1 VEYRNQLR
9 LRGLSHREFLTT
21 LVLALTFASV
31 GRRVYALPQG
41 EAPSTAQEDAALN
54 RSSNQLR
61 GLWQHGTAV
70 ERKKAAADLIAEAD
84 KLHDSNLQKARAL
97 FEASAADFPDT
108 GQQIALVRRVL
119 SLDEKNL
126 GADDPQLAI
135 DLQTLALQSNLT
147 GNVAEAEKLYR
158 RAANIA
164 QGAEQMK
171 GFERVMVLGQV
182 GDFYARQKRYQE
194 AEPLLR
200 RAVELAAGL
209 PPQQRS
215 ALFQSRTRLVELLR
229 QEGKQDE
236 ADRLLAEPPPPAT
249 AAQAGSDLTG
259 ALNDSLRARQYK
271 EQGNMQE
278 AEVFYRHAIADLE
291 MVPTAGLARA
301 QNMVALADICHS
313 EKRDAEAE
321 DLYRRAFDVQE
332 KSLTPQTAGNARVL
346 SFMFPLQN
354 FLRDQGR
361 LSEIEPVY
369 QRALATQEQYLGPD
383 DYSLGD
389 TLHMLASV
397 YREEG
402 KFDAAL
408 PLCQRA
414 LEISAKYYGEN
425 DHHVAGILNEFALN
439 LEKLER
445 TREAAAMR
453 RRVAQMRGGKAS
465 LQ

>member
-1 VEYRNQLR
+1 VDCRNQLH
-9 LRGLSHREFLTT
+9 LRRLSHRESLTALV
-21 LVLALTFASV
+21 LVLALALP
-31 GRRVYALPQG
+31 GRRGYALPQG
-41 EAPSTAQEDAALN
+41 EPPGTGQEEAALN
-54 RSSNQLR
+54 RASNQLR
-61 GLWQHGTAV
+61 GLWQYGTAV

-84 KLHDSNLQKARAL
+84 KLPDSNPQKARAL
-97 FEASAADFPDT
+97 FEASAARFPDT

-135 DLQTLALQSNLT
+135 DLQTLALQFNLT

-164 QGAEQMK
+164 QVAEQMRC
-171 GFERVMVLGQV
+171 FERAMVLGQV
-182 GDFYARQKRYQE
+182 ADFYTRQNRYQE

-200 RAVELAAGL
+200 RAVELAAEL

-215 ALFQSRTRLVELLR
+215 ALFQFRARLVELLR
-229 QEGKQDE
+229 QEGKEDE
-236 ADRLLAEPPPPAT
+236 ADRLSAEPPPPVT
-249 AAQAGSDLTG
+249 AAQAGPDLTG

-271 EQGNMQE
+271 EQGNLRE
-278 AEVFYRHAIADLE
+278 AEVFYRHAISDLE

-301 QNMVALADICHS
+301 QNMVALADICHA

-321 DLYRRAFDVQE
+321 DLYRLAFDVQE
-332 KSLTPQTAGNARVL
+332 KSLTPQTARNARVL

-361 LSEIEPVY
+361 LSEIETVY

-402 KFDAAL
+402 KFGAAL

-414 LEISAKYYGEN
+414 LEINEKYYGEN
-425 DHHVAGILNEFALN
+425 DRHVTGILNEFALN
-439 LEKLER
+439 LEKLGR

-453 RRVAQMRGGKAS
+453 RRAAQIQSGKAS
-465 LQ
+465 P

>member
-1 VEYRNQLR
+1 MEYRNQLR

-84 KLHDSNLQKARAL
+84 KLPDSNLQKARAL
-97 FEASAADFPDT
+97 FEASAAYLPDT

-126 GADDPQLAI
+126 GADNPQLAI

-164 QGAEQMK
+164 EGAEQMK
-171 GFERVMVLGQV
+171 GFERAMVLGQV
-182 GDFYARQKRYQE
+182 ADFYARQKRYQE

-200 RAVELAAGL
+200 RALELAAALL
-209 PPQQRS
+209 PPQRS
-215 ALFQSRTRLVELLR
+215 ALFQFRTRLVELLR
-229 QEGKQDE
+229 QEGKEDE
-236 ADRLLAEPPPPAT
+236 ADRLLAEPPPPVT
-249 AAQAGSDLTG
+249 AAQAGPDFTG

-271 EQGNMQE
+271 EQGNLQE

-321 DLYRRAFDVQE
+321 DLYRLAFDVQE
-332 KSLTPQTAGNARVL
+332 KSLTPQTARNARVL

-397 YREEG
+397 YREES
-402 KFDAAL
+402 KVDAAL
-408 PLCQRA
+408 SLCQRA
-414 LEISAKYYGEN
+414 LEINEKYYGEN
-425 DHHVAGILNEFALN
+425 DRHVAGILNEFALN
-439 LEKLER
+439 LEKLGR
-445 TREAAAMR
+445 TREAATMR
-453 RRVAQMRGGKAS
+453 RRAAQIQSGKAS
-465 LQ
+465 P

>member
-1 VEYRNQLR
+1 VDYRNQLR
-9 LRGLSHREFLTT
+9 LRRLSHRESLTALV
-21 LVLALTFASV
+21 LVLALALP
-31 GRRVYALPQG
+31 GRRGYALPQG
-41 EAPSTAQEDAALN
+41 EPPGTAQEDAALN
-54 RSSNQLR
+54 RASNQLR

-84 KLHDSNLQKARAL
+84 KLPDSNLQKARAL
-97 FEASAADFPDT
+97 FEASAACSPDT
-108 GQQIALVRRVL
+108 DQQNALVRRVL

-135 DLQTLALQSNLT
+135 DLQTLALQSNST
-147 GNVAEAEKLYR
+147 GNVTEAEKLYS

-164 QGAEQMK
+164 QSADQMK
-171 GFERVMVLGQV
+171 DFERVMVLGQV

-194 AEPLLR
+194 AEPLLK

-209 PPQQRS
+209 PPPQRS

-229 QEGKQDE
+229 QEGKEDE
-236 ADRLLAEPPPPAT
+236 ADRLLAEPPPPVT
-249 AAQAGSDLTG
+249 AAQAGPDLTA

-271 EQGNMQE
+271 EQGNMRE
-278 AEVFYRHAIADLE
+278 AELFYRHAMSDLE
-291 MVPTAGLARA
+291 MFPAAGFSRA

-332 KSLTPQTAGNARVL
+332 KSLTPQTAGNSRVL

-369 QRALATQEQYLGPD
+369 QRALAIQEQYLGPG

-402 KFDAAL
+402 KFEAAL
-408 PLCQRA
+408 PVCQRA

-425 DHHVAGILNEFALN
+425 DQHVAGILNEFALN
-439 LEKLER
+439 LEKLGR
-445 TREAAAMR
+445 TREAAATR

>member
-1 VEYRNQLR
+1 M
-9 LRGLSHREFLTT
+9 GLSHRESLTT
-21 LVLALTFASV
+21 LVLVLTLAFS
-31 GRRVYALPQG
+31 GRWGYALPQG
-41 EAPSTAQEDAALN
+41 EAPGSAQEDAALN
-54 RSSNQLR
+54 RASNQLR

-84 KLHDSNLQKARAL
+84 KLPDSNPQKARAL
-97 FEASAADFPDT
+97 FEASAACFPDT

-119 SLDEKNL
+119 ALDEKNL

-135 DLQTLALQSNLT
+135 DLQTLALQSKLR
-147 GNVAEAEKLYR
+147 GNVAEAEKLYS

-164 QGAEQMK
+164 QVAEQMK
-171 GFERVMVLGQV
+171 GFERVMVLSEA
-182 GDFYARQKRYQE
+182 GDFYAHQKRYQE

-200 RAVELAAGL
+200 HAVELAAGL

-229 QEGKQDE
+229 QEGKEDE
-236 ADRLLAEPPPPAT
+236 ADRLLAEPPPPVT
-249 AAQAGSDLTG
+249 AARAGPDLTG

-271 EQGNMQE
+271 ERGNVRE
-278 AEVFYRHAIADLE
+278 AEVFYRHAISDLE
-291 MVPTAGLARA
+291 MVPTAGSSRA
-301 QNMVALADICHS
+301 QSMVALADICHS

-332 KSLTPQTAGNARVL
+332 KSLTPQTARNARVL
-346 SFMFPLQN
+346 SFVFPLQN

-361 LSEIEPVY
+361 LSEIETVY

-414 LEISAKYYGEN
+414 LEINEKYYGEN
-425 DHHVAGILNEFALN
+425 DRHVTGILNEFALN
-439 LEKLER
+439 LEKLGR
-445 TREAAAMR
+445 TREVAAMR
-453 RRVAQMRGGKAS
+453 RRAAQMQSRKAS

>member
-1 VEYRNQLR
+1 MLI
-9 LRGLSHREFLTT
+9 
-21 LVLALTFASV
+21 LALTLAFP
-31 GRRVYALPQG
+31 GGQGYAHPQG
-41 EAPSTAQEDAALN
+41 DAPDTAREDAALSRVSN
-54 RSSNQLR
+54 RLQE
-61 GLWQHGTAV
+61 LWQHGTAL

-84 KLHDSNLQKARAL
+84 KLPDSNLQKARAL
-97 FEASAADFPDT
+97 FEASTAYLPDA

-164 QGAEQMK
+164 EGAEQMK
-171 GFERVMVLGQV
+171 GFERAMVLGQV
-182 GDFYARQKRYQE
+182 ADFYARQKRYQE

-200 RAVELAAGL
+200 RAVELAAALL
-209 PPQQRS
+209 PPQRS
-215 ALFQSRTRLVELLR
+215 ALFQFRTRLVELLR
-229 QEGKQDE
+229 HEGKEDE
-236 ADRLLAEPPPPAT
+236 ADRLLAEPPPPVT
-249 AAQAGSDLTG
+249 AAQAGPDFTG

-271 EQGNMQE
+271 EQGNLRE

-321 DLYRRAFDVQE
+321 DLYRLAVDLQE
-332 KSLTPQTAGNARVL
+332 KSLTPQTARNARVL

-361 LSEIEPVY
+361 LSEIEPIY

-383 DYSLGD
+383 DYSIGD

-414 LEISAKYYGEN
+414 LEINEKYYGEN
-425 DHHVAGILNEFALN
+425 DRHVAVILNEFALN
-439 LEKLER
+439 LEKLGR

-453 RRVAQMRGGKAS
+453 RRAAQIQSGKAS
-465 LQ
+465 P